1 MFALL
6 LFKPR
11 TIFTMCLFMSFELE
25 ARARVSATLV
35 YTHVVPIAETL
46 TLAQT
51 CERDVYISNEF
62 LSCLFKL

>member
-1 MFALL
+1 M
-6 LFKPR
+6 
-11 TIFTMCLFMSFELE
+11 
-25 ARARVSATLV
+25 ARVSATLV